1 MVREEEAEVEE
12 RGVLPD
18 RLEGDH
24 LVEVSIMRQVATI
37 LVKSRDISSMQWRDQ
52 RIDLCSSSSS
62 SSSSSSIRIGFP
74 TGRQPSRLPTLPR
87 HLRT

>member
-1 MVREEEAEVEE
+1 MVRKAEAEVEE
-12 RGVLPD
+12 RGVLLD
-18 RLEGDH
+18 RREGDH

-37 LVKSRDISSMQWRDQ
+37 LAKIRDISSMQWQTQ
-52 RIDLCSSSSS
+52 RIDLC